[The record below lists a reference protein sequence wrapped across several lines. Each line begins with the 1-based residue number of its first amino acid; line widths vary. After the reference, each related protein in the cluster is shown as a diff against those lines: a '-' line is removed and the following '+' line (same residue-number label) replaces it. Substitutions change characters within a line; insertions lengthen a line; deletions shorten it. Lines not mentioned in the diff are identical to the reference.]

1 MAKMGTFDLA
11 VFLTI
16 LQLMWTSSAQGYTVS
31 PPDPMITAAPE
42 YNFHLEI
49 RQDNSATCT
58 EWLFPSGYQRL
69 CPVDSTCLFTSLGNS
84 LYEACGPLSA
94 NEFFVYTDCTDYYS
108 WTAMVDPSVLYCP
121 YTASYCAINF
131 YLSSDV
137 SWTEWGCATIS
148 GYADTA
154 TWDVAVSPT
163 PTMSS
168 FESASAAASTTAT
181 TMTPV
186 VTSPTMAVFSTQ
198 STSALSTSTISVLPT
213 QSAQPVSGGSSSS
226 QSSSNAATIGGAVGG
241 AVGGLALIIGGIL
254 IWYFMRKKRNQRT
267 PQQPFVSPEKMYDES
282 MKSPM
287 QSPPLGK
294 SYC

>member
-1 MAKMGTFDLA
+1 MVKMGTIDLA

-16 LQLMWTSSAQGYTVS
+16 LQSMWTSSAQGYTVS
-31 PPDPMITAAPE
+31 PPDPMVTAAPE
-42 YNFHLEI
+42 YNFHLEA
-49 RQDNSATCT
+49 RQDSFVTCT
-58 EWLFPSGYQRL
+58 EWLFPGGYQPL
-69 CPVDSTCLFTSLGNS
+69 CPVDSTCLFTSLGDS
-84 LYEACGPLSA
+84 LYEGCGQLTA
-94 NEFFVYTDCTDYYS
+94 NEFFIYTTCTDYIS
-108 WTAMVDPSVLYCP
+108 WTAMVDPSALYCP
-121 YTASYCAINF
+121 VTASYCAVNL

-137 SWTEWGCATIS
+137 AWTEWACATV
-148 GYADTA
+148 ADDVDPA

-163 PTMSS
+163 PAMSS
-168 FESASAAASTTAT
+168 FESASAVASTIAT

-186 VTSPTMAVFSTQ
+186 VTSPTMTVLSTQ
-198 STSALSTSTISVLPT
+198 STSALSTSTMSVLPT

-226 QSSSNAATIGGAVGG
+226 HSSSNAATIGGAVGG

-294 SYC
+294 SHC